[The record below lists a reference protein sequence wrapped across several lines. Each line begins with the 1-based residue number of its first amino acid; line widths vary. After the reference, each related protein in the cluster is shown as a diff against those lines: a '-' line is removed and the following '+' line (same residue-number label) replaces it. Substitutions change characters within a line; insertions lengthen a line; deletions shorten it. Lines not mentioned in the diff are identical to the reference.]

1 MISKDYLNN
10 LKKAREKFFVKDE
23 YPTDLIRKDILD
35 SWVRSRTFEL
45 TPDSVY
51 SPILS
56 PSEFDKRISEDRILY
71 DIATSF
77 IDYLF
82 QFVAGS
88 GFLIIFADKDGY
100 VLKLIGDR
108 DIVDVAAKKDIPLVE
123 GSCRSEQAI
132 GTNAIGTPLYTKE
145 PVQLFADEH
154 FLDLSANW
162 TCSGAPII
170 LNNEILGVVCISG
183 AWDKVHAHT
192 LGMVMAASEA
202 ISRQLSLTLANDH
215 LTSMRN
221 QLQTSIDSLHTGTFL
236 LDIDYNVTFVN
247 AATLK
252 NLQFTAEEMIGR
264 SYLDFFP
271 SLDLS
276 KITKNTYDIET
287 TIHGKEENIKCYISI
302 KSVHNS
308 RYSNKETFLISFRRI
323 EYIRELVN
331 KVMGSGARYTFSNII
346 GKSPELTRAKELA
359 KLVANGNTSVLITGE
374 SGTGKELFAQSIHN
388 HSPFAKGPFVA
399 VNCGAFPKELIESE
413 LFGYDPGAFTG
424 AKKEGRAG
432 KFELANNGTIFLDEI
447 GDMPFEVQ
455 VKLLRVL
462 QEKCV
467 TRIGGKKNIPL
478 NVRVIT
484 ATNVNLESAIQN
496 QTFRSDLYYRLN
508 VFNLSIPPLSKR
520 GNDVFE
526 LAEYFLGKYQNT
538 AYEPISEIDPDV
550 KELFLRYPWPGNIR
564 ELENVIERVCI
575 LTTNGRLS
583 LDSLPANMLRYT
595 QEPSVSQG
603 STLSDAP
610 VMPQQMTPEAQTGYL
625 SATETEK
632 QLIIEHITRSSGNI
646 KKAAD
651 SLGISRRTLY
661 RKLEKYEINLNKIR
675 FTSS

>member
-1 MISKDYLNN
+1 MISKNYLNN
-10 LKKAREKFFVKDE
+10 LKKARELFFTNDE
-23 YPTDLIRKDILD
+23 YPADLIREDILD
-35 SWVRSRTFEL
+35 SWVRSRTFNL
-45 TPDSVY
+45 TPDSVH
-51 SPILS
+51 SHILS
-56 PSEFDKRISEDRILY
+56 PSEINACISEDHILY

-77 IDYLF
+77 INYLY

-88 GFLIIFADKDGY
+88 GFLILFANMDGY
-100 VLKLIGDR
+100 VLKLIGDSDVV
-108 DIVDVAAKKDIPLVE
+108 DIAATKDIPLVE
-123 GSCRSEQAI
+123 GSCRSEAVI
-132 GTNAIGTPLYTKE
+132 GTNAIGTPLYTKK
-145 PVQLFADEH
+145 PIQLFADEH
-154 FLDLSANW
+154 FVDLSSNW
-162 TCSGAPII
+162 TCSGAPIV
-170 LNNEILGVVCISG
+170 LEGQVLGVICISG
-183 AWDKVHAHT
+183 AWDQVHTHT

-236 LDIDYNVTFVN
+236 LDGNYHVSFVN

-252 NLQFTAEEMIGR
+252 NLQFTSEEVIGHP
-264 SYLDFFP
+264 YQEFFP
-271 SLDLS
+271 LLDLS
-276 KITKNTYDIET
+276 DLKENTYDIET
-287 TIHGKEENIKCYISI
+287 TIQGKQESIKCYISI
-302 KSVHNS
+302 KFVRHSEYTN
-308 RYSNKETFLISFRRI
+308 RETFLISFRRA

-331 KVMGSGARYTFSNII
+331 KVIGSGARYTFSNII
-346 GKSPELTRAKELA
+346 GKSPEIERAKELA

-388 HSPFAKGPFVA
+388 HSPYAKGPFIA

-424 AKKEGRAG
+424 ARKEGRAG

-467 TRIGGKKNIPL
+467 TRIGGKKTIPL
-478 NVRVIT
+478 NVRLIT
-484 ATNVNLESAIQN
+484 ATNVNLEAAIQN
-496 QTFRSDLYYRLN
+496 HTFRSDLYYRLN
-508 VFNLSIPPLSKR
+508 VFNLNIPPLSKR
-520 GNDVFE
+520 GEDVFE
-526 LAEYFLGKYQNT
+526 LTYYFLAKYENT
-538 AYEPISEIDPDV
+538 TYEPIREIDPEV
-550 KELFLRYPWPGNIR
+550 RSFFLQYPWPGNIR

-583 LDSLPANMLRYT
+583 MDSLPANMLKYH
-595 QEPSVSQG
+595 QLLPAPSPDSPAVNTTVPPS
-603 STLSDAP
+603 S
-610 VMPQQMTPEAQTGYL
+610 YL
-625 SATETEK
+625 SATESEK

-646 KKAAD
+646 KKAAA

-661 RKLEKYEINLNKIR
+661 RKLEKYGINLNQIR